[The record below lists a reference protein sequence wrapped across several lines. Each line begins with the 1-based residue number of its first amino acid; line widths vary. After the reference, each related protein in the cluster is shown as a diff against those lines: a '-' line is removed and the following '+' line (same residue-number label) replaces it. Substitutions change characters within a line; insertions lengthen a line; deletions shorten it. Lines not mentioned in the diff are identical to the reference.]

1 MTRALL
7 DRLVGSLAF
16 YSFAIFS
23 LCLYLFLSLRSG
35 EFFRKFSEKDIL
47 QYKIG
52 KWTSWPIINR
62 LADI

>member
-1 MTRALL
+1 MARTLV
-7 DRLVGSLAF
+7 DRLVGGVAF

-23 LCLYLFLSLRSG
+23 FCLYVFLSMRSG

-52 KWTSWPIINR
+52 NR
-62 LADI
+62 ASSSGRH